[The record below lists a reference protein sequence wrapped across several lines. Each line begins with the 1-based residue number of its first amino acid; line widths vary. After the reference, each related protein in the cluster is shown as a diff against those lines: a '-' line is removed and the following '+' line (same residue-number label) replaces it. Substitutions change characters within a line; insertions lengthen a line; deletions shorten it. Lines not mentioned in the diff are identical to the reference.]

1 MTKALG
7 PYLWARKNSRFI
19 WFRMAVPKAVQHR
32 YGTKPIM
39 ESLNT
44 TDPREAAVLA
54 GKKRAELFAQWGL
67 LPSADAVQPA
77 ALATLREP
85 TINELEE
92 AAVIMGYD
100 LPKAEA
106 DTARSTLRGKGPI
119 MFQGHVRW
127 TQMELEDHIRAVAT
141 GDFSTV
147 EEEADAVLEALGA
160 EVSRGSSL
168 HNQTCA
174 LISEARSDHLRAQ
187 YRISS
192 TGIEAEPSTPLVRR
206 VKDRERLRAKP
217 GETILELFEDYAKQ
231 RVVEGR
237 KRLSGIDQ
245 DRMVVTLFADFVG
258 RDRAIKSITRDE
270 CREFRNTVAKLPPNF
285 AKRNDYKGLGLKDI
299 AAQARQ
305 RCEPTLSAITRAR
318 YTSTVAPLFDWL
330 VEEGYAETQPFHGLH
345 QRVQKRRNPRPPFS
359 TSQIETMLRSPLF
372 KGFLQ
377 DGKEHIAGHQM
388 ADDWRKW
395 IPLMCLFT
403 GARIGE
409 IAQLQLRDIVREHG
423 IWCFH
428 LRDDEK
434 AGQRTKSGKSRIV
447 PIHSTLIAIGV
458 LDFVER
464 QRKSA
469 KNNGN
474 RQLFVELQPGKRGQ
488 YGDDPS
494 DWWRDYLTRI
504 GMKQSGDGY
513 GAHSF
518 RHTMTDQLRAA
529 GFQDREFGPLILGHA
544 DTITTTGYGT
554 MLQGTIERRRDMI
567 EAAAFVPISDGRVV
581 EGGQPIDFSH
591 LR

>member
-1 MTKALG
+1 MKKKLG
-7 PYLWARKNSRFI
+7 PYLWERPNTKYI
-19 WFRMAVPKAVQHR
+19 WFRLHVPKSVQHR
-32 YGTKPIM
+32 YGTTPIT

-54 GKKRAELFAQWGL
+54 GKKRAELFTEWGL
-67 LPSADAVQPA
+67 LPVASSVEPAV
-77 ALATLREP
+77 LAPVREP
-85 TINELEE
+85 TMLELEE

-100 LPKAEA
+100 LPNAEA
-106 DTARSTLRGKGPI
+106 DTARKTLRGKGPI

-127 TQMELEDHIRAVAT
+127 TQRELEDHIRAVAT
-141 GDFSTV
+141 GDFSSV

-160 EVSRGSSL
+160 EVTRGSLL
-168 HNQTCA
+168 HNQTCE
-174 LISEARSDHLRAQ
+174 LISEARSDHVRAQ

-192 TGIEAEPSTPLVRR
+192 SGFEAAPSTPLVRR

-217 GETILELFEDYAKQ
+217 GETILELFEDYAQQ
-231 RVVEGR
+231 RNVEGR
-237 KRLSGIDQ
+237 KRPTGIDQ

-258 RDRAIKSITRDE
+258 RDRAISSITRDE

-285 AKRNDYKGLGLKDI
+285 AKRKDYKNLGMRE
-299 AAQARQ
+299 AAAKARQ
-305 RCEPTLSAITRAR
+305 SGEATLSPMTRAR
-318 YTSTVAPLFDWL
+318 YMSTVAPLFDWF
-330 VEEGYAETQPFHGLH
+330 VEEGYADAQPFLGLH
-345 QRVQKRRNPRPPFS
+345 QRVQKRKNPRPPFS
-359 TSQIETMLRSPLF
+359 TDQIDTMLRSPLF
-372 KGFLQ
+372 KGFLR
-377 DGKEHIAGHQM
+377 DGKEHVAGDQT

-409 IAQLQLRDIVREHG
+409 IAQLQLRDIVTEHG

-458 LDFVER
+458 LNFVER
-464 QRKSA
+464 QRARSRKDGSP
-469 KNNGN
+469 
-474 RQLFVELQPGKRGQ
+474 QLFGELQPGKRKQ
-488 YGDDPS
+488 FGDEPS
-494 DWWRDYLTRI
+494 DWWRDYLIRI
-504 GMKQSGDGY
+504 GMKKSGDGL

-529 GFQDREFGPLILGHA
+529 GFQDRDFGPLILGHS
-544 DTITTTGYGT
+544 DTITTTGYGS
-554 MLQGTIERRRDMI
+554 MPQGTIERRRDMI

-581 EGGQPIDFSH
+581 EGGQPVDFSH